1 MPQPLLGIIFSKN
14 TMVSVKNATHRVPIP
29 AAGLMLGLA
38 ALGNLLSSY
47 GNMFKALLGA
57 ISLFILVL
65 LLMKITCDAKA
76 VREDLQN
83 PAIAGIAC
91 TFPMGIIVLST
102 YLYPFWP
109 LIAYGICGIGILIHS
124 ILIIYYTKKFIF
136 HFTIKKVFPST
147 FVVYVGIAVFSIV
160 APVFNAPWLGQIIF
174 WFGFITYLILLP
186 IIFYRALTI
195 KIPEPLLPTLTIF
208 AAPASLC
215 LAGYLNS
222 FQEKNMTIVWLLLFL
237 SLTSLLGVLLTMPR
251 MMKLKFFP
259 SYSAF
264 TFPFVVSAIAIKAI
278 DGFLVKIHM
287 GVPVFKYL
295 VHAEELLAAVFV
307 IYVLARYIDFLFLQ
321 DVNAKP

>member
-1 MPQPLLGIIFSKN
+1 
-14 TMVSVKNATHRVPIP
+14 MVSVKNATHRVPIP

-47 GNMFKALLGA
+47 GNIFKALLGA

-76 VREDLQN
+76 VMEDLQN
-83 PAIAGIAC
+83 PASAGIAC
-91 TFPMGIIVLST
+91 TFPMAIIVLST

-109 LIAYGICGIGILIHS
+109 LIAHGICGIGILIHS

-136 HFTIKKVFPST
+136 HHFTIKNVFPSV
-147 FVVYVGIAVFSIV
+147 FVVYVGIGVFSIV

-174 WFGFITYLILLP
+174 WFSFITYLILLP

-237 SLTSLLGVLLTMPR
+237 SLTSLLGVLLIMPR

-264 TFPFVVSAIAIKAI
+264 TFPFVVSATAIKAL

-295 VHAEELLAAVFV
+295 VHAEELLAVVFV
-307 IYVLARYIDFLFLQ
+307 IYASARYIDFYFYRMLMQNHKTF
-321 DVNAKP
+321 